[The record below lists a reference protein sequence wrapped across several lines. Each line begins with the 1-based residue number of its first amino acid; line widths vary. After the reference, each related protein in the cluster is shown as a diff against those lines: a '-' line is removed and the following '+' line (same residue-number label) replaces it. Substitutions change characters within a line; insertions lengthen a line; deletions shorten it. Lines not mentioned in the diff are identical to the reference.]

1 MNTPTVA
8 LRGWDRQHFLVAVLG
23 LSLGLGISG
32 AALAGDRG
40 DHERARQ
47 ALESGEILPL
57 RTVLERVERDYP
69 GQLVEV
75 ELERDDG
82 QWLYEIKLIRSGGEI
97 LKLEV
102 DARDGTVLGL
112 EGRVG
117 QGATKERD

>member
-1 MNTPTVA
+1 MTA
-8 LRGWDRQHFLVAVLG
+8 LELGRRWRGGLCLLAAVLALG
-23 LSLGLGISG
+23 LSG
-32 AALAGDRG
+32 AAPAGDRG

-57 RTVLERVERDYP
+57 RTVLERVERDFP

-102 DARDGTVLGL
+102 DARDGTLLGL

-117 QGATKERD
+117 KDGRKERD